1 LGQTSHT
8 ETISTQKRKV
18 VLLAVVMSAI
28 VLLVLSAILLLSRAN
43 TGDQIIR
50 QNNAEDLRDAVKIL
64 MDSYS
69 GLITL
74 VTASFGAVAF
84 LITLQQTQ
92 AVKPTSRGWSL
103 FAIGIVLLT
112 LALGLAFVGREE
124 LLISLTRNAVDITL
138 PALSLTRWLCYLCIT
153 LAAVLILSFA
163 AEVAIAPVQ
172 AESPKRQSDQQV

>member
-1 LGQTSHT
+1 LAQTSRT
-8 ETISTQKRKV
+8 ETISTQKRKI
-18 VLLAVVMSAI
+18 VLLAALTATI
-28 VLLVLSAILLLSRAN
+28 VLLVLAAILLLSRAN

-50 QNNAEDLRDAVKIL
+50 QNNPEDLRDAVKIL

-84 LITLQQTQ
+84 LITFQQMQ
-92 AVKPTSRGWSL
+92 AARPTSRGWSL

-138 PALSLTRWLCYLCIT
+138 PALSLTRWLCYLCIM

-163 AEVAIAPVQ
+163 VEVAIAPVK
-172 AESPKRQSDQQV
+172 AESSKGRSDQQG